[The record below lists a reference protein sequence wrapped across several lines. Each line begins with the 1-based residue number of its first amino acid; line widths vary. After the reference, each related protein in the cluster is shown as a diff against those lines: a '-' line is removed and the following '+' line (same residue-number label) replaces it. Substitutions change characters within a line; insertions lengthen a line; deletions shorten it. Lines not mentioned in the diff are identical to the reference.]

1 MDVSLLGGLGGQLL
15 GIIPLGDI
23 VFYFTPFNLFMC
35 ATALAFT
42 ALIAISQTESQ
53 VEAEFGSL
61 RDKEVKVGKEEF
73 KIRRFLAIVCGLATA
88 GAMVTGDLFDFTL
101 FVCLIGIVN
110 IGIVGAVKQVDV
122 LDSAFQYGLIAMMAS
137 LPLFGGAALVLASTG
152 TISLLQIVQIPYTT
166 PMMVLGSILVFLGV
180 AGESGVAPFF
190 ATKAEMFRTPG
201 SPFLLIIHLSSLL
214 VIVRMIEILLI
225 INKPF

>member
-1 MDVSLLGGLGGQLL
+1 MVVSILGSQLI

-23 VFYFTPFNLFMC
+23 VFYMTSFNLFMF
-35 ATALAFT
+35 AAALIFT
-42 ALIAISQTESQ
+42 FIIAISKTETQ
-53 VEAEFGSL
+53 VEAEFGTL
-61 RDKEVKVGKEEF
+61 NDKEIKVAKKEF
-73 KIRRFLAIVCGLATA
+73 KFRRFLAIICGLATA

-110 IGIVGAVKQVDV
+110 IGIVSAVKQIEV
-122 LDSAFQYGLIAMMAS
+122 LDSAFQYGLIALIASTPLFVGAS
-137 LPLFGGAALVLASTG
+137 LILASAG
-152 TISLLQIVQIPYTT
+152 TISILAINSLTYTT
-166 PMMVLGSILVFLGV
+166 PMMLLGSILIFVGV
-180 AGESGVAPFF
+180 AGETGVAPFF

-214 VIVRMIEILLI
+214 VIVRVIEILLI

>member
-1 MDVSLLGGLGGQLL
+1 MDVSILGSHLLGY
-15 GIIPLGDI
+15 IPLGDI
-23 VFYFTPFNLFMC
+23 VLYMTPFNLFMF
-35 ATALAFT
+35 AAALAFT
-42 ALIAISQTESQ
+42 FLIAISRTEAQ

-61 RDKEVKVGKEEF
+61 KDREVRVGKAEF

-88 GAMVTGDLFDFTL
+88 GAMITGDLFDFTL
-101 FVCLIGIVN
+101 FICLIGIVN
-110 IGIVGAVKQVDV
+110 IGIVAAVKQVDV
-122 LDSAFQYGLIAMMAS
+122 LDAAYQYGLIAMMAS

-152 TISLLQIVQIPYTT
+152 TISLLQIAQLSSTT
-166 PMMVLGSILVFLGV
+166 PMMLLGSILVFLGV

-214 VIVRMIEILLI
+214 VIVRAIEIMLI

>member
-1 MDVSLLGGLGGQLL
+1 MDVSILGAHLLGY
-15 GIIPLGDI
+15 IPLGDI
-23 VFYFTPFNLFMC
+23 VLYMTPFNLFMF
-35 ATALAFT
+35 AAALAFT
-42 ALIAISQTESQ
+42 FLIAISKTEAQ

-61 RDKEVKVGKEEF
+61 KDREVRVGRAEF

-88 GAMVTGDLFDFTL
+88 GAMITGDLFDFTL
-101 FVCLIGIVN
+101 FICLIGIVN
-110 IGIVGAVKQVDV
+110 IGIVAAVKQVDV
-122 LDSAFQYGLIAMMAS
+122 LDAAYQYGLIAMMAS

-152 TISLLQIVQIPYTT
+152 TISLLQIAQLSSTT
-166 PMMVLGSILVFLGV
+166 PMMLLGSILVFLGV

-201 SPFLLIIHLSSLL
+201 SPSLLIIHLSSLL
-214 VIVRMIEILLI
+214 VIVRAIEIMLI

>member
-1 MDVSLLGGLGGQLL
+1 MDISILGSQII

-23 VFYFTPFNLFMC
+23 VFYMTSFNLFMF
-35 ATALAFT
+35 AAVLAFT
-42 ALIAISQTESQ
+42 FIIAISKTETQ
-53 VEAEFGSL
+53 VEAEFGTL
-61 RDKEVKVGKEEF
+61 GDREVKVAKKEF

-110 IGIVGAVKQVDV
+110 IGIVGAVKQIDV

-137 LPLFGGAALVLASTG
+137 TPLFAGAALILASTG
-152 TISLLQIVQIPYTT
+152 TISILEINSLAFTT
-166 PMMVLGSILVFLGV
+166 PMMLLGSLLIFIGV
-180 AGESGVAPFF
+180 AGETGVAPFF

-214 VIVRMIEILLI
+214 IIVRAIEILLI